1 MLTQRIPAKSL
12 KTALK
17 LAALS
22 ASFLLAGDAALG
34 VAASGSSSWT
44 PQVMSNGLRV
54 WTNPS
59 GMPQCVDREVE
70 TGAVLFRYS
79 GDRYTKKVWI
89 LNAGFPQGDTEGR
102 NCENAET
109 WSPETTLGW
118 RELRGDETSISGVT
132 LDTSTLNAL
141 AQARNGASR
150 VHENSG
156 DEYLAKHPIADFTRT
171 VNQRMAGQLGMGF
184 TSEVYHAWL
193 EKKPK
198 NAEAKR
204 HFLNLLQRIEQGQQT
219 SLAERAAQVRFVMI
233 PGVGG
238 NFEEITQDSPPALLE
253 GFGGLPRIFK
263 SIGLRFHL
271 LKSATMAPIDDN
283 IAVVLPRIREILSSG
298 ENIILIGGS
307 RGLPEMMGVLARLKQ
322 EPPAQ
327 GAGKILGV
335 VNLSGLAAGSLL
347 CDAGVKWPVPSV
359 VRNLVRAAKLLKIAG
374 SEKISDRNVQAII
387 EMSSGPMSAYFEKLL
402 PQVPRDVPYLSL
414 VGTRHGNGLADGQP
428 EIRRLQNMLIRPIIP
443 QAAANDGYVE
453 YPGTDLPEPWGLD
466 SRTLVFNAS
475 HMIVD
480 GEYTPE
486 WKFSDPRRGGILLS
500 GLFHMLL
507 DMVEGAKIG

>member
-1 MLTQRIPAKSL
+1 MLARPIPAKSL
-12 KTALK
+12 KTAFQLTV
-17 LAALS
+17 AS
-22 ASFLLAGDAALG
+22 ASIFLAGHSAVGDAASPS
-34 VAASGSSSWT
+34 ASWT
-44 PQVMSNGLRV
+44 PRVTSNGLRV
-54 WTNPS
+54 WSNIS

-70 TGAVLFRYS
+70 TGAVLFRYN
-79 GDRYTKKVWI
+79 GDRYTKKVLI
-89 LNAGFPQGDTEGR
+89 LNAGFPHGDTEGR
-102 NCENAET
+102 NCENAEN

-118 RELRGDETSISGVT
+118 RELRGDELTIAGVPLDSAT
-132 LDTSTLNAL
+132 LSAL
-141 AQARNGASR
+141 AQARNGANT
-150 VHENSG
+150 VHENTG
-156 DEYLAKHPIADFTRT
+156 EEYLTKHPIPEFTRT
-171 VNQRMAGQLGMGF
+171 VNQRMAGKLGMGF

-204 HFLNLLQRIEQGQQT
+204 HFLRLLQRIEQGQQP
-219 SLAERAAQVRFVMI
+219 SLAARAAHVRFVMI

-238 NFEEITQDSPPALLE
+238 NAQEITQDSPPALLE

-271 LKSATMAPIDDN
+271 LQSATMAPIDDN

-298 ENIILIGGS
+298 EDIILIGGS

-322 EPPAQ
+322 EPPAN
-327 GAGKILGV
+327 GSGKILGV

-374 SEKISDRNVQAII
+374 SEKISDRNVHAII

-402 PQVPRDVPYLSL
+402 PEVPRDVPYLSL

-486 WKFSDPRRGGILLS
+486 WKFSDPQRGGILLS